1 MTTAPSITKPRS
13 EYASELDWLRAQ
25 VDMLSIWRDDAL
37 ETLAESDRMIGAQQR
52 RIEEIEVALR
62 KTRNSAWDIYFGT
75 RTVLHDPLM
84 EEPKPEDRKKSKK
97 KDRS

>member
-1 MTTAPSITKPRS
+1 MR
-13 EYASELDWLRAQ
+13 ENERL
-25 VDMLSIWRDDAL
+25 
-37 ETLAESDRMIGAQQR
+37 IGAQQR
-52 RIEEIEVALR
+52 RIEELEVALR

-84 EEPKPEDRKKSKK
+84 EEPKPEDRKKPKK